1 MRSQCYLHI
10 ETSQLIC
17 TANQMIGFSMDVTLA
32 SDGFVKIKL
41 FQYIFSPTFDIIKI
55 KDSLTWRERLWTWA
69 LDS

>member
-17 TANQMIGFSMDVTLA
+17 IANQMIGFSMDVTLA

-41 FQYIFSPTFDIIKI
+41 FQYISSPTFDIIKI
-55 KDSLTWRERLWTWA
+55 KDSLTWMEKLWTWA